1 LLSTALFPSKT
12 TTSRKEAILKAA
24 SGQDLVV
31 RGVQTGEPVVQW
43 KEDGSDTA
51 PGPKAAHYES
61 VRKEVGAHLLYNA
74 FWLVN
79 HFCVHQMLMRDRMHT
94 IDLGVIV
101 TLIKAIMRK
110 FYECV
115 EIFLDKE
122 GLAASKLETRFK
134 NVLATRTGPDNQT

>member
-1 LLSTALFPSKT
+1 MK
-12 TTSRKEAILKAA
+12 
-24 SGQDLVV
+24 
-31 RGVQTGEPVVQW
+31 QW

-79 HFCVHQMLMRDRMHT
+79 HFCVHQMLMQDRMHT
-94 IDLGVIV
+94 IDLGVIN
-101 TLIKAIMRK
+101 TDYYTHQGYNAQILRM
-110 FYECV
+110 C

-122 GLAASKLETRFK
+122 GLAASKLETL
-134 NVLATRTGPDNQT
+134 LATRTGQDN